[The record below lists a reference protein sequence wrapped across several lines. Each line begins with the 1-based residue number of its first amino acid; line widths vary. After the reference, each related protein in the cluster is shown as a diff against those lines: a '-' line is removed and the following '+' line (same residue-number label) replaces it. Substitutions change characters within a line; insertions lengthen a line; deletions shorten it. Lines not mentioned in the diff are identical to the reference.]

1 MSGPVTLE
9 PSEQPA
15 IESRPTA
22 SFLKTKLP
30 GRRVNFPADDELV
43 AGAAEPP
50 DPWSLA
56 ATCTTEELVSAYRD
70 HCQKLNI
77 RPLPRVLQQLEA
89 ITDFTKRVECL
100 NLKGERLDSKIAET
114 LEEVLR
120 RVRFVNVDLEQT
132 SMDAECAV
140 ALADMIEY
148 YESAVKLNVAFNK
161 HISIRGWQAM
171 ARMVRKTQCLE
182 YLDARS
188 TLITEQTAPH
198 LSRAL
203 RMGSRIHTLHLECT
217 NLSGRPLFLL
227 MSALKVNVAVKELFL
242 ADNRLGVPDAQQI
255 GQMLKQNNTVQLLDL
270 RNNQIQ
276 DTGLVHICE
285 GLGEQE
291 RGIVTLVLWSNHIT
305 QLGAE
310 YLRETLPLL
319 NYLETLNMG
328 HNPIGNEGVLSM
340 KEGLLMN
347 QSLLRLG
354 LVDTK
359 MTCEGAIALAE
370 FLSINPRIV
379 RLDLRENDIRTAGL
393 MALQLAHKVNLSL
406 TRLDLDKEPKKESMK
421 DYAETQKQLLSA
433 IQGFSKRNKERARE
447 DRKAEQQEEVE
458 VAQEAQEEGPA
469 GIQSVNQ
476 SADSRQAG
484 DHSVHQ
490 SAEVKHAG
498 DQSAN
503 QSADR
508 RQAGDQSVNQSA
520 RSRHEVLSPGEVVD
534 PDAVRE
540 NSQAGTETVGPSTQ
554 ENKVGQQQRLDTASD
569 CENETNSHKENATSS
584 SLQQQGDSE
593 SIATKEVT
601 VAWTD
606 SSPVSILKAKTK
618 VPNDCSVPSS
628 DSGKLVPSPTDTP
641 GDTSPM
647 RTSPDEVA
655 LSGGVELEVRNPDKL
670 DNANCG
676 KLMISSSQAP
686 VSSGDAINNNFSGVS
701 LPNGSLTDFEAALIS
716 EPRTNPRD
724 IPTVGDANINTSE
737 LSSSPDDFEKE
748 LDQILA
754 NVTAGKGLDPLPGD
768 GVNLESLD
776 DIFEEE
782 LTA

>member
-1 MSGPVTLE
+1 MVSEGERLEGSEMSGPVTVE
-9 PSEQPA
+9 SAGQAEVQ
-15 IESRPTA
+15 SRPA

-30 GRRVNFPADDELV
+30 GRRVNFPADDALV

-89 ITDFTKRVECL
+89 VTDFTKRVESL

-120 RVRFVNVDLEQT
+120 RVRFVNIDLEQT

-148 YESAVKLNVAFNK
+148 YESAVKLNIAFNK

-188 TLITEQTAPH
+188 TLITEQTGPH

-203 RMGSRIHTLHLECT
+203 RMGSRIQTLHLECT
-217 NLSGRPLFLL
+217 NLSGRPMFLL

-255 GQMLKQNNTVQLLDL
+255 GQMLKMNNTVQLLDL

-379 RLDLRENDIRTAGL
+379 RLDLRENDVKTAGL
-393 MALQLAHKVNLSL
+393 MALQLAHKVNYSL

-447 DRKAEQQEEVE
+447 DRKAEQHEEVE

-469 GIQSVNQ
+469 
-476 SADSRQAG
+476 
-484 DHSVHQ
+484 
-490 SAEVKHAG
+490 EV
-498 DQSAN
+498 QSAN
-503 QSADR
+503 QS
-508 RQAGDQSVNQSA
+508 GD
-520 RSRHEVLSPGEVVD
+520 SRHGVLNPGEDINLDVMH
-534 PDAVRE
+534 E
-540 NSQAGTETVGPSTQ
+540 NSQADTETVEPNIK
-554 ENKVGQQQRLDTASD
+554 ENKVQHRLDTASD
-569 CENETNSHKENATSS
+569 GENETNSHTENTDS
-584 SLQQQGDSE
+584 SLQQGDSE
-593 SIATKEVT
+593 SSATEEVT
-601 VAWTD
+601 VAWTE
-606 SSPVSILKAKTK
+606 SSPLSVLRTKTQ
-618 VPNDCSVPSS
+618 VPNDSSVPST
-628 DSGKLVPSPTDTP
+628 DSGNLLPSSTNSP

-647 RTSPDEVA
+647 RTSPDEVS
-655 LSGGVELEVRNPDKL
+655 LSTGVEASIPDKV

-676 KLMISSSQAP
+676 KRTSSQAP
-686 VSSGDAINNNFSGVS
+686 ASGDAINNNFSGVS
-701 LPNGSLTDFEAALIS
+701 LPNGSLTDIEAALIS
-716 EPRTNPRD
+716 EPRKITETNPQD
-724 IPTVGDANINTSE
+724 IPTDADANINTSE

-768 GVNLESLD
+768 EVNLESLD

>member
-1 MSGPVTLE
+1 MVPEGERFEGSEMSGPVTME
-9 PSEQPA
+9 SSGQPEV
-15 IESRPTA
+15 ESRPA

-30 GRRVNFPADDELV
+30 GRRVNFPADDALV
-43 AGAAEPP
+43 AGSAEPP

-56 ATCTTEELVSAYRD
+56 ATCTTEELLSAYRD
-70 HCQKLNI
+70 HCQKLGI

-120 RVRFVNVDLEQT
+120 RVRFVNIDLEQT

-148 YESAVKLNVAFNK
+148 YESAVKLNIAFNK

-171 ARMVRKTQCLE
+171 ARVIRKTQCLE

-203 RMGSRIHTLHLECT
+203 RMGSRIQTLHLEST
-217 NLSGRPLFLL
+217 NLSGRPMFLL

-255 GQMLKQNNTVQLLDL
+255 GQMLKLNNTVQLLDL

-305 QLGAE
+305 QIGAE
-310 YLRETLPLL
+310 YLRETLPVL
-319 NYLETLNMG
+319 NFLETLNMG

-379 RLDLRENDIRTAGL
+379 RLDLRENDIKTAGL
-393 MALQLAHKVNLSL
+393 MALQLAHKVNHSL

-458 VAQEAQEEGPA
+458 VAQEAQEEGP
-469 GIQSVNQ
+469 V
-476 SADSRQAG
+476 
-484 DHSVHQ
+484 V
-490 SAEVKHAG
+490 

-503 QSADR
+503 QSAE
-508 RQAGDQSVNQSA
+508 
-520 RSRHEVLSPGEVVD
+520 SRHHEMLTLGEDINSDVVT
-534 PDAVRE
+534 E
-540 NSQAGTETVGPSTQ
+540 NSQAGTETVDHGMQ
-554 ENKVGQQQRLDTASD
+554 DNKPQQRVDTESD
-569 CENETNSHKENATSS
+569 GETKTNSNTENTSS
-584 SLQQQGDSE
+584 NLQQGDSV
-593 SIATKEVT
+593 SIATKEVST
-601 VAWTD
+601 AWTD
-606 SSPVSILKAKTK
+606 SSPVSILRAKTQ
-618 VPNDCSVPSS
+618 VPNDH
-628 DSGKLVPSPTDTP
+628 LVPSIDSGNLLPSSTNTP

-655 LSGGVELEVRNPDKL
+655 LPTGVEATIPNRV
-670 DNANCG
+670 DNANCETQ
-676 KLMISSSQAP
+676 ISSQVPA
-686 VSSGDAINNNFSGVS
+686 SGDAVNNNFSGVS

-716 EPRTNPRD
+716 EPRKITETNPQD
-724 IPTVGDANINTSE
+724 IPADGDANINTSE